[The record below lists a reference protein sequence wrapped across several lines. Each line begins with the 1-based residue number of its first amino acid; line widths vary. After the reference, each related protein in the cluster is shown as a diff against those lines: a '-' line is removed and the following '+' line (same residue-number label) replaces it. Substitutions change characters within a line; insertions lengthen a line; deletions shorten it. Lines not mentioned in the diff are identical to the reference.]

1 MYSYKHILV
10 PIDFSDRSKA
20 AARQAID
27 LAEHYNAKLTFLHIV
42 EHFPEHL
49 PHYEMSEVNMDPEEF
64 VIDRAGKDLQ
74 ELATR
79 LGKEDVG
86 REVRLTT
93 HSAKGE
99 IVSYA
104 KGNDV
109 DLVVL
114 GARGR
119 ETLTDMLS
127 GSTATGV
134 VRAAPC
140 DVLAVHRTDTEAD

>member
-1 MYSYKHILV
+1 MHKYKHILV
-10 PIDFSDRSKA
+10 PIDFSERSKV
-20 AARQAID
+20 AARQAMD
-27 LAEHYNAKLTFLHIV
+27 LATHYKAKLTFLHVV

-64 VIDRAGKDLQ
+64 VIDRAGKDLE

-79 LGKEDVG
+79 LGDKEVL
-86 REVRLTT
+86 REVKLTS
-93 HSAKGE
+93 HSAKME
-99 IVSYA
+99 IITFA
-104 KGNDV
+104 KANDV

-119 ETLTDMLS
+119 DTLTDLLS

-140 DVLAVHRTDTEAD
+140 DVLAIHRTE

>member
-10 PIDFSDRSKA
+10 PIDFSDRSKV
-20 AARQAID
+20 AARQAMD
-27 LAEHYNAKLTFLHIV
+27 LAAHYKAKLTFLHIV

-49 PHYEMSEVNMDPEEF
+49 PHYEMSEVDMDPQEF
-64 VIDRAGKDLQ
+64 VIDRADQDLQ
-74 ELATR
+74 ELATA
-79 LGKEDVG
+79 LGDKDIA
-86 REVRLTT
+86 REVKLTT

-99 IVSYA
+99 IVNYA
-104 KGNDV
+104 RANDV

-119 ETLTDMLS
+119 ETLTDLLS

-140 DVLAVHRTDTEAD
+140 DVLAVHRKE